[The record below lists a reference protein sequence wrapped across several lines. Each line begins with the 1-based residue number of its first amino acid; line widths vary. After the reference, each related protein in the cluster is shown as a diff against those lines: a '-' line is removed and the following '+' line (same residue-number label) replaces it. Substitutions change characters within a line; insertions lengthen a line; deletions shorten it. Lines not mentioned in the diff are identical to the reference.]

1 MSKSQETFSKKEKEK
16 KKIKKRQEKQLKK
29 EARRENSSG
38 GGLENMLTYV
48 DEFGRFTDVPPEE
61 REKIEIEAED
71 IEIGHPKKED
81 EEDVPNEGKI
91 SYFNHE
97 KGYGFIEDKS
107 SRDKYFFHI
116 SDCGFDPDMNQKVTF
131 DLMKGQRGLN
141 AVKIMLIG

>member
-16 KKIKKRQEKQLKK
+16 KKIKKRQEKALKR
-29 EARRENSSG
+29 EARKENSQG
-38 GGLENMLTYV
+38 GGLENMLMYV
-48 DEFGRFTDVPPEE
+48 DEFGQFTDVPPEE
-61 REKIEIEAED
+61 RKKVEIEAED

-81 EEDVPNEGKI
+81 LEDVPNEGKI

-97 KGYGFIEDKS
+97 KGYGFIEDKM

-116 SDCGFDPDMNQKVTF
+116 SDCNFEPGMNQKVTF

-141 AVKIMLIG
+141 AVKILLLD